1 MNNSG
6 TTGVMR
12 AEMDAK
18 RSAKAGAVAPCTAV
32 ADRRRCERHATD
44 AGPALVR
51 QIRRGTRAG
60 FARVLA
66 RCSSAE
72 LQDLRAGRAVLQRA
86 LQPA

>member
-1 MNNSG
+1 
-6 TTGVMR
+6 MR

-32 ADRRRCERHATD
+32 ADRRRCALHATD
-44 AGPALVR
+44 AGPALAR
-51 QIRRGTRAG
+51 QIRRGTRGA

-66 RCSSAE
+66 RCSSDE